1 MPSDSRLLDIIRDL
15 ESKNW
20 NLTFEVEIQ
29 KQNVRRLN
37 SVLQKERDEGY
48 EMADDLDQKE
58 AELVKSEEGR
68 AALEEKMRALQ
79 SLFEEEKLRAEAA
92 ENRAKEW
99 EQKYNEVQQ
108 GNNIQS
114 LARNVHIQAQFGVET
129 MNERKRKHGKYFE
142 TQEASVSFKNHITS
156 FLQTHIEV
164 NETAFISTKR
174 IQELYTEHMHQV
186 PNNQLFCKNLRTQ
199 IPSLFPTAIPGISK
213 QERGYHGII
222 FKHV

>member
-68 AALEEKMRALQ
+68 AALEEKMHALQ

-108 GNNIQS
+108 EQMQNQIQ
-114 LARNVHIQAQFGVET
+114 NQPKQK
-129 MNERKRKHGKYFE
+129 KRKIHNDKNDLP
-142 TQEASVSFKNHITS
+142 TQHTKIVRNFVE
-156 FLQTHIEV
+156 LHIEAASSDTCAFV
-164 NETAFISTKR
+164 PTKKIHEAFQRECTAPIIQQMTLINFSMELAKQIESLLPEARSTRNESCKG
-174 IQELYTEHMHQV
+174 YT
-186 PNNQLFCKNLRTQ
+186 
-199 IPSLFPTAIPGISK
+199 GILLK
-213 QERGYHGII
+213 
-222 FKHV
+222 